1 MGEFPGRRS
10 PKLATSLRACFF
22 KIFRRLRRALVFFP
36 NETSFWETP
45 LRIKEKASDRWE
57 NWISGPNPAAVSWR
71 GGCFFPGEKISATDF
86 GIICRNYLP
95 ISFWAR
101 VGSGQMIS
109 ANNSEIICR
118 NLFPRTRAQKLILSS
133 IKSGPASS
141 LFMKIFWRLR
151 RALFFSK
158 FCRRLRRDL
167 VCF

>member
-1 MGEFPGRRS
+1 MCVRVS
-10 PKLATSLRACFF
+10 CLC
-22 KIFRRLRRALVFFP
+22 VCFFP

-57 NWISGPNPAAVSWR
+57 NWISGPNPAAVSWW
-71 GGCFFPGEKISATDF
+71 GGCFFPGEKISANNF

-118 NLFPRTRAQKLILSS
+118 NHLPKKQHTHT
-133 IKSGPASS
+133 PAP
-141 LFMKIFWRLR
+141 
-151 RALFFSK
+151 K
-158 FCRRLRRDL
+158 FCSRIWAGNLISPPVTSFLFDP
-167 VCF
+167 